1 MSPMPKAVWNYGLFV
16 SAISNG
22 FFLLSLTANASEV
35 SNVSDIHA
43 KEKIS
48 SNGDKAITISE
59 TDKLLSTTPSHQNS
73 TNQGNQNNELAQVTS
88 VSQFSDVQPT
98 DWVFQ
103 ALQSLVERYNV
114 IGGYPDGT
122 FRGNRTLT
130 RYEFASA
137 LNTTLIRIEE
147 LIATSTA
154 DSVSQEDLATL
165 DKLQKQFASELSIL
179 KGRVDKIESRTAKVE
194 ANSFSTTTK
203 LVGDAILVV
212 GDTFGKRAN
221 TTTPLPKDETNT
233 FFAHRTR
240 LTLQTSF
247 NSKDLLVTQLVANGN
262 IPNLNS
268 STGTHTTRFTFE
280 PVTTGGDGVSLA
292 QLHYRFPLGGKTTVW
307 VGTVGLQPAV
317 FTPTLNPSVGGFNG
331 APSRFATFN
340 PTIYRP
346 GFEGAGAAI
355 SYKFNNQIQ
364 LNAGYIGDNL
374 NASNPGV
381 GLFTGSFLS
390 LAQLTISPS
399 RQADIGLT
407 YVRKYYIAD
416 SGRNLTGGTGSAN
429 AFRPFGDKPAFSA
442 DNLGFQFNW
451 KASSRFALSGWFGY
465 TKAHQESG
473 DKNNATIINGA
484 LATTLLDLGKKGNIG
499 GFVIG
504 VPPKAIS
511 NTIANRQDNSTSL
524 HLEAFYT
531 HRINNNVSITP
542 AIYVIDNPDH
552 SSANGAIWVGSVRT
566 GITF

>member
-1 MSPMPKAVWNYGLFV
+1 MSKAAWNYGLLV
-16 SAISNG
+16 PAIFNG
-22 FFLLSLTANASEV
+22 FFLLSPTANASE
-35 SNVSDIHA
+35 A
-43 KEKIS
+43 
-48 SNGDKAITISE
+48 
-59 TDKLLSTTPSHQNS
+59 DKLSSQSPTLLSQQNS
-73 TNQGNQNNELAQVTS
+73 TS

-98 DWVFQ
+98 DWAFQ
-103 ALQSLVERYNV
+103 ALQSLIERYNV

-122 FRGNRTLT
+122 FKGNRTLT

-137 LNTTLIRIEE
+137 LNATLSRIEE
-147 LIATSTA
+147 LVAGSTA
-154 DSVSQEDLATL
+154 SSVSQEDLATL
-165 DKLQKQFASELSIL
+165 DKLQKQFASELATL
-179 KGRVDKIESRTAKVE
+179 KTRVDKVESRTANLE

-212 GDTFGKRAN
+212 GDTFGNRAN
-221 TTTPLPKDETNT
+221 SSPAKDDTNA

-247 NSKDLLVTQLVANGN
+247 NSKDLLVTQLTANSN
-262 IPNLNS
+262 IPNLNTT
-268 STGTHTTRFTFE
+268 TGTHTTRFSFE
-280 PVTTGGDGVSLA
+280 AATATDGVSLS
-292 QLHYRFPLGGKTTVW
+292 QLFYRFPLGKKTTVW
-307 VGTVGLQPAV
+307 IGTQGLQPAV

-364 LNAGYIGDNL
+364 LNTGYISYAV

-381 GLFTGSFLS
+381 GSFNGSFLS

-399 RQADIGLT
+399 PQADIGLT
-407 YVRKYYIAD
+407 YVRKYYNAN
-416 SGRNLTGGTGSAN
+416 SGLNLTGGTGSAN
-429 AFRPFGDKPAFSA
+429 AFRPFGSDPAFSA
-442 DNLGFQFNW
+442 DNLGLQFNW
-451 KASSRFALSGWFGY
+451 KASSRLAFSGWVGY

-473 DKNNATIINGA
+473 DKNNATIVNGA
-484 LATTLLDLGKKGNIG
+484 LTATLLDLGKKGNIA

-504 VPPKAIS
+504 VPPKATS

-531 HRINNNVSITP
+531 HRISNNVSITP
-542 AIYVIDNPDH
+542 GIFVIDNPDH
-552 SSANGAIWVGSVRT
+552 KSSNGAIWVGSIRT

>member
-1 MSPMPKAVWNYGLFV
+1 MPKAVWNYGLFV

-73 TNQGNQNNELAQVTS
+73 TNQGNQNNDLAQVTS

-154 DSVSQEDLATL
+154 NSVSQEDLATL

-240 LTLQTSF
+240 LILQTSF
-247 NSKDLLVTQLVANGN
+247 TSKDLLVTQLVANGN

-407 YVRKYYIAD
+407 YVRKYYIAAYRVTR
-416 SGRNLTGGTGSAN
+416 GLKMRCGNNL
-429 AFRPFGDKPAFSA
+429 RK
-442 DNLGFQFNW
+442 
-451 KASSRFALSGWFGY
+451 
-465 TKAHQESG
+465 
-473 DKNNATIINGA
+473 
-484 LATTLLDLGKKGNIG
+484 
-499 GFVIG
+499 
-504 VPPKAIS
+504 
-511 NTIANRQDNSTSL
+511 
-524 HLEAFYT
+524 
-531 HRINNNVSITP
+531 
-542 AIYVIDNPDH
+542 
-552 SSANGAIWVGSVRT
+552 
-566 GITF
+566 